1 MPLAYYN
8 KVRHLT
14 LEDAIHGIVS
24 WLIDDNPS
32 IDGPRWEIVE
42 AYGRNFGGGP
52 VRETP
57 TGRAF
62 GQGAL
67 GNFATLVSWAQNNL
81 STGDWIVLRTRTK
94 KGADSNGELECE
106 VYLEY
111 DTASTLNIFVMPLN
125 NFTTGGAV
133 VTPPTFPTE
142 TFGSGAS
149 VVTMTMANVADY
161 YGVAD
166 EGMFAIV
173 MDDGTSPQ
181 WTYCGEVD
189 GANPAD
195 QRPYV
200 IWDTPGTVYFAFS
213 EAGLWTRLS
222 PVDDSTIVTDSD
234 TTFWKQN
241 TGVGSTLVE
250 NGELAQRPDTRPMP
264 AGIFFDDTSHT
275 FFCGFLRNVY
285 HGSSNMPWR
294 GLLDS
299 KNFIFF
305 SDFPNNTRSNN
316 NWSAV
321 TMRWDGV
328 TSI

>member
-8 KVRHLT
+8 KVRHTT
-14 LEDAIHGIVS
+14 LADAVHGLVS
-24 WLIDDNPS
+24 WLVDDNAS

-42 AYGRNFGGGP
+42 AYGRNVGGGP

-57 TGRAF
+57 SGRAF

-67 GNFATLVSWAQNNL
+67 GNFSTLVSWDDDDVQA
-81 STGDWIVLRTRTK
+81 GDWIVIRSRTK
-94 KGADSNGELECE
+94 KGADSNGDIECE
-106 VYLEY
+106 VYLEL
-111 DTASTLNIFVMPLN
+111 DSASTLQLRVMPLN

-149 VVTMTMANVADY
+149 PVTMTMANVADY

-166 EGMFAIV
+166 QGMFALV
-173 MDDGTSPQ
+173 MDDGNATQ

-189 GANPAD
+189 GANPD
-195 QRPYV
+195 DLRPYV
-200 IWDTPGTVYFAFS
+200 VWSSPGNVYFQFTQ
-213 EAGLWTRLS
+213 AGNWTRLS

-241 TGVGSTLVE
+241 SGVGSEIVE

-264 AGIFFDDTSHT
+264 AGIFFDDVSHT
-275 FFCGFLRNVY
+275 FFSGFLRNVY
-285 HGSSNMPWR
+285 LGSSNMSWR
-294 GLLDS
+294 GLLNAKTLVYFS
-299 KNFIFF
+299 NF
-305 SDFPNNTRSNN
+305 SGKTNNT
-316 NWSAV
+316 WAGV

>member
-1 MPLAYYN
+1 MPVAYYN

-14 LEDAIHGIVS
+14 LDDAIHGLIS

-42 AYGRNFGGGP
+42 AYGKTFIGAP

-67 GNFATLVSWAQNNL
+67 GNFATLVSWNQNSL
-81 STGDWIVLRTRTK
+81 TVGDWIVLRTRTK

-106 VYLEY
+106 VYFEW
-111 DTASTLNIFVMPLN
+111 DTTSTLTIFVMPLN
-125 NFTTGGAV
+125 NFATGGGV
-133 VTPPTFPTE
+133 VTPPTFPAG
-142 TFGSGAS
+142 TFGSGAA

-173 MDDGTSPQ
+173 MDNGSSPQ
-181 WTYCGEVD
+181 WTYCGELD

-195 QRPYV
+195 LRPYV
-200 IWDTPGTVYFAFS
+200 IWDTPATVNFPFS
-213 EAGLWTRLS
+213 TTGLWTRLS
-222 PVDDSTIVTDSD
+222 PVDSSTIVTDSD

-241 TGVGSTLVE
+241 TGVGSQIAE
-250 NGELAQRPDTRPMP
+250 DGDFAQRPDTRTMP
-264 AGIFFDDTSHT
+264 AGVFFDDTSHT
-275 FFCGFLRNVY
+275 FFSGFLRNVY
-285 HGSSNMPWR
+285 HGSSNMAYR

-299 KNFIFF
+299 KNLIYFTNFALKT
-305 SDFPNNTRSNN
+305 NNT
-316 NWSAV
+316 WTGV

-328 TSI
+328 TPI